1 MLDAGFG
8 VEEGVLDVCESVGEA
23 GWIVGQADLALERLE
38 MHSYAD
44 ELAVLDV
51 VDSAAQVGDGN
62 ANLLQVLQRRRS
74 GTFEPLRSL
83 FC

>member
-1 MLDAGFG
+1 
-8 VEEGVLDVCESVGEA
+8 
-23 GWIVGQADLALERLE
+23 